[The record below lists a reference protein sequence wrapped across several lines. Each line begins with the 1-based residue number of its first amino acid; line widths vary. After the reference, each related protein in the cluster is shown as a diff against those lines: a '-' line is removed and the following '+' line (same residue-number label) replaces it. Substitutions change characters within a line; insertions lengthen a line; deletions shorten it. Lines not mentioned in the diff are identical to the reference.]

1 MVIDKTQCQI
11 GNELHGSGDVAG
23 LGCCVRLYPSKKS
36 RMQADG
42 FLKGASLSQPRPF
55 KGLSSKTQSF
65 KDLLQKR
72 QQALLR
78 LVTVKR
84 GTSSANNRL

>member
-1 MVIDKTQCQI
+1 MAAAMSPALAAVYACT
-11 GNELHGSGDVAG
+11 H
-23 LGCCVRLYPSKKS
+23 RKKAACK
-36 RMQADG
+36 QTA

-72 QQALLR
+72 QHALLR